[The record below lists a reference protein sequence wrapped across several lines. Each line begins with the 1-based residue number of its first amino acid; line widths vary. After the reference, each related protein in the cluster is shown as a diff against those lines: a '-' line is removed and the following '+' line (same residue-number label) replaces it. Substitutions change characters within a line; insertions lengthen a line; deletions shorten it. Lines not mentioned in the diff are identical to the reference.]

1 MATDKIALSAASRA
15 NLLAL
20 NRTNDLIGRTQQR
33 LASGL
38 RVASALDDASAFF
51 QARNLSNRASDL
63 NAVKDGIDQGISSIQ
78 AAINGIDAI
87 TSVVEQIKG
96 LAQAAKAQTTAE
108 RATTSTSIQNLIGEL
123 NEIAQDASYQGV
135 NLIDSGTQTL
145 TVVFNEDSSAVLTIS
160 HSNLTEGTASTGL
173 QLSLLDG
180 AISTETSID
189 GAISTLNAALTTLRS
204 SAQDL
209 GSNNTLLQTRLDFT
223 DEIVNTLEEGS
234 DKLTLADVNEEGAN
248 LLSLQTRQQL
258 GINALSLA
266 AQSEQSILAL
276 FG

>member
-1 MATDKIALSAASRA
+1 MANDKIALSASTRS

-33 LASGL
+33 LATGL
-38 RVASALDDASAFF
+38 KVASALDDASAFF
-51 QARNLSNRASDL
+51 QSRNLSNRANDL
-63 NAVKDGIDQGISSIQ
+63 SQVKDGIDQGISSLQ

-87 TSVVEQIKG
+87 TAVVEQIKG
-96 LAQAAKAQTTAE
+96 LAQAAKAQSTAE
-108 RATTSTSIQNLIGEL
+108 RVTTSTSIQNLISEL
-123 NEIAQDASYQGV
+123 NEIAKDASYQGV

-145 TVVFNEDSSAVLTIS
+145 VVVFNEDASALLTIT
-160 HSNLTEGTASTGL
+160 HKDLTEGTASTGL
-173 QLSLLDG
+173 QLALLDG
-180 AISTETSID
+180 AISADTTID
-189 GAISTLNAALTTLRS
+189 GAVSTLNAALTTLRS

-223 DEIVNTLEEGS
+223 NELVNTLDEGS
-234 DKLTLADVNEEGAN
+234 SKLTLADVNEEGAN

>member
-1 MATDKIALSAASRA
+1 MANDKIALSASTRS

-33 LASGL
+33 LATGL
-38 RVASALDDASAFF
+38 KVASALDDASAFF
-51 QARNLSNRASDL
+51 QSRNLSNRANDL
-63 NAVKDGIDQGISSIQ
+63 SQVKDGIDQGISSLQ

-87 TSVVEQIKG
+87 TAVVEQIKG
-96 LAQAAKAQTTAE
+96 LAQAAKAQSTAE
-108 RATTSTSIQNLIGEL
+108 RVTTSTSIQNLISEL
-123 NEIAQDASYQGV
+123 NEIAKDASYQGV

-145 TVVFNEDSSAVLTIS
+145 VVVFNEDASALLTIA
-160 HSNLTEGTASTGL
+160 HNDLTEGTASTGL
-173 QLSLLDG
+173 QLALLDG
-180 AISTETSID
+180 AISSDNGID
-189 GAISTLNAALTTLRS
+189 GAVSTLNAALTTLRS

-223 DEIVNTLEEGS
+223 NELVNTLDEGS
-234 DKLTLADVNEEGAN
+234 SKLTLADVNEEGAN